1 MELLILAEHMVNG
14 HVGHLS
20 ILLVDAVNSPVK
32 NASITHFILLDRRL
46 RENKIVKESGRIRRR
61 FSRKVGK

>member
-1 MELLILAEHMVNG
+1 MKLQILAEHMVNG

-32 NASITHFILLDRRL
+32 NASITHFILVDRRL
-46 RENKIVKESGRIRRR
+46 RENDCLKTKLK
-61 FSRKVGK
+61 KVGA